1 MRKKI
6 TLIGAGQIGGTLA
19 HIIAIK
25 ELGDVVLFDVAA
37 GIAKGKAL
45 DIAQSSPVDGFNIN
59 LSGTDNYDDTKNSD
73 VIIITAGVPR
83 KPGMTRDDLLGINLK
98 IIKQVAEGIKKT
110 SPNAFV
116 ICITNPLDVIVMALQ
131 KYSGMPKNKIV
142 GMAGILD
149 SSRFIYFLSQ
159 ELKTPVHK
167 IKSFVLGGHGD
178 SMVAMLEATM
188 VDGKKINDLIKE
200 GKISKERL
208 NQIIDRT
215 KKGGAEIVK
224 YLEKGSAFYAPA
236 AAGVEMAESY
246 LKDLKKQLPCAVY
259 LNGEYGAK
267 NLYAGV
273 PVIIGA
279 GGVEKIIELNLSNDE
294 KAKFDNSIK
303 TVSDLFEAAKKM
315 PSHPP
320 EGNADGDQ

>member
-1 MRKKI
+1 MKKI

-19 HIIAIK
+19 HLIALK
-25 ELGDVVLFDVAA
+25 GLANVVLFDVAE

-45 DIAQSSPVDGFNIN
+45 DIAQSSPVSGFNVSLI
-59 LSGTDNYDDTKNSD
+59 GTDNYEDTKNSD

-131 KYSGMPKNKIV
+131 KYSGLPKNKVV

-149 SSRFIYFLSQ
+149 SSRFIYFLSE
-159 ELKTPVHK
+159 ELKVPVQK

-178 SMVAMLEATM
+178 SMVAMLESTE
-188 VDGKKINDLIKE
+188 VEGKKISELVKE
-200 GKISKERL
+200 GKLSKERL
-208 NQIIDRT
+208 EQIVDRT

-236 AAGVEMAESY
+236 ASGVEMASAFM
-246 LKDLKKQLPCAVY
+246 KDEKKLLPCAAF
-259 LNGEYGAK
+259 LNGEYGVK
-267 NLYAGV
+267 DIYAGV
-273 PVIIGA
+273 PVIIGKD
-279 GGVEKIIELNLSNDE
+279 GIEKIEEIELDE
-294 KAKFDNSIK
+294 KEKDQFNNSIDAVK
-303 TVSDLFEAAKKM
+303 KLWDAASAIDPDLKK
-315 PSHPP
+315 
-320 EGNADGDQ
+320 